1 MVGLLVADVAAAVDI
16 GVVPAQTGALIVVA
30 MVGLQAKIGV
40 VDLPV
45 SSGPQRTDWHSI
57 ARMAP
62 WTAGPEV
69 TVVPAAASGP
79 TVMATVM
86 VAVALALVLMP
97 TVMDSVV
104 VIAAIAAMTTPSVL
118 PPGVDSSMGV
128 LMLIGSTLY
137 LLK

>member
-1 MVGLLVADVAAAVDI
+1 MDI

-69 TVVPAAASGP
+69 TVVPPAAASGP